1 MIKVEYFTEDKNLFD
16 IFNQI
21 AKGKQAISINQ
32 SFVDVGIYANE
43 IGKRFEFLESL
54 KKNYIKVFEIYFV
67 NFKKFKRMENYWE
80 NIKEKLI
87 SKNEDEINRK
97 VENDLYYFLI
107 KLLKVIDGR
116 LLLNIET
123 SGKIKEN
130 LYLEK
135 ISKYFVEHI
144 KVNWSV
150 LTANQRQFVQEIF
163 KLKEK
168 EILDEL
174 AFKIEKRIKE
184 LKQINEQLDIG
195 LCFRETA

>member
-1 MIKVEYFTEDKNLFD
+1 M
-16 IFNQI
+16 
-21 AKGKQAISINQ
+21 
-32 SFVDVGIYANE
+32 
-43 IGKRFEFLESL
+43 
-54 KKNYIKVFEIYFV
+54 KNY
-67 NFKKFKRMENYWE
+67 WG
-80 NIKEKLI
+80 NIKEKLT
-87 SKNEDEINRK
+87 SKNEDEKNRR

-123 SGKIKEN
+123 PRKIKEN

-135 ISKYFVEHI
+135 ISKYFVEQI

-168 EILDEL
+168 EILDEWV
-174 AFKIEKRIKE
+174 FKIEKRIKE
-184 LKQINEQLDIG
+184 LKQMNEQLDIG